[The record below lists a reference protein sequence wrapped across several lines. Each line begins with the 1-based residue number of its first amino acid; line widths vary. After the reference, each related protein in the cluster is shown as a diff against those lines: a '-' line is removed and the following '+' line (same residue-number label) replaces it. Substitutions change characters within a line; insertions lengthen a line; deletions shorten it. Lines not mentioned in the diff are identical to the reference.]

1 MSDAALQSDPQS
13 VRKVR
18 EGAAAWWFWHPSVM
32 LDTQKVPVALKTFHI
47 QLYEI
52 LYKLLGFFK
61 YWYNFRLMEFLEI
74 AQRTPYI
81 LLHRFTYSFSF
92 AQFALYFMWFLT
104 LSPTP
109 NFALSVCCTCT
120 WVHSDLFPETS
131 FAQLRFIF
139 YNSEV
144 FRHTFPKDKDILSCK
159 PIGNITL
166 IKYHYLIC
174 SSTQL
179 LSSVPVMFFL
189 A

>member
-18 EGAAAWWFWHPSVM
+18 EGAAAWWFRHPRIM
-32 LDTQKVPVALKTFHI
+32 LGAQKSSCSSQTIFTHSFVKFYINFLCFFF
-47 QLYEI
+47 LI
-52 LYKLLGFFK
+52 LS
-61 YWYNFRLMEFLEI
+61 NFRLMEFLEV

-81 LLHRFTYSFSF
+81 LLHRFT
-92 AQFALYFMWFLT
+92 QFLFCPICFIFRVIPHPLT
-104 LSPTP
+104 HPQL
-109 NFALSVCCTCT
+109 CTQC
-120 WVHSDLFPETS
+120 VLCSDLFPETS
-131 FAQLRFIF
+131 FTQLRFIF

-144 FRHTFPKDKDILSCK
+144 FRHTFPKDRDILSCK

-189 A
+189 V